1 MWDLNPQSPAHKT
14 SALTNYANRA
24 LVAITLVFLKS
35 EILELLQGNTFS
47 ILQ

>member
-1 MWDLNPQSPAHKT
+1 
-14 SALTNYANRA
+14 